1 MNVEMNRNA
10 GVCAHGNQVDVVQSR
25 SPVLELKDQVRQTLK
40 KIFLVLP
47 RERDKTSSHFNVK
60 LTFISSV

>member
-40 KIFLVLP
+40 NMSFWFYRENATKLP
-47 RERDKTSSHFNVK
+47 VILTSN
-60 LTFISSV
+60 